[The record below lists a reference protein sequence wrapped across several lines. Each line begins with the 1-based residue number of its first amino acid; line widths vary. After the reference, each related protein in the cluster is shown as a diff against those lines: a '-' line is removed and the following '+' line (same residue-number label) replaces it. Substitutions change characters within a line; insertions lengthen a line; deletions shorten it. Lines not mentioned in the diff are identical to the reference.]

1 MVLDVGRCLI
11 GNSGPLVPTGH
22 AATVLITPLIA
33 FGQSPLTSPNLLLF
47 CLREMSPSPYAAQEP
62 LVTGRIIPAKVL
74 AFLLG
79 RSGFVSMSLF
89 EGGCQCGQECACPVL
104 CPEASFLGAHSSTS
118 QIYLFHS

>member
-1 MVLDVGRCLI
+1 MVLDVSRYLI

-22 AATVLITPLIA
+22 DATVLITSLID

-47 CLREMSPSPYAAQEP
+47 CLREMSPRPYAAQEP

-79 RSGFVSMSLF
+79 RSGFVYMSLF
-89 EGGCQCGQECACPVL
+89 GGGCQCGQECACLVP
-104 CPEASFLGAHSSTS
+104 CPEASFLEAHFSTS